1 MLTLESL
8 KRKISTADDLLTVVK
23 AMKSLA
29 AANMRQLE
37 SAAQAVGDFD
47 EVMDL
52 AWRAWFRGGA
62 PLPPEARPG
71 PAVCLVLG
79 SDQGM
84 CGQFN
89 ELAAEAAVEHAER
102 LAGQGRRV
110 EIWSMGER
118 VAPALADRG
127 LPPARSFHLPGGL
140 PGTDAAVYELV
151 AAYEAHASEAGAMVL
166 AAVANEP
173 STNTTSEGGGYRTR
187 ARRLLPKDRA
197 FADQAK
203 AKGWPRRCLP
213 MIGPHGAHNPDMLR
227 RLFRYALYIDLYRAM
242 ALSMA
247 AENAARLAAMQ
258 AAEKNIRDRHE
269 ELQGE
274 FRETR
279 QNMITTELLDIA
291 SGFEAITGPGAV

>member
-1 MLTLESL
+1 MLTLEAL

-37 SAAQAVGDFD
+37 AAAGAVGEFD

-52 AWRAWFRGGA
+52 AWRAWFRGGS
-62 PLPPEARPG
+62 PLPPASRPG
-71 PAVCLVLG
+71 PAVCLAMG
-79 SDQGM
+79 TDQGM
-84 CGQFN
+84 CGQFV
-89 ELAAEAAVEHAER
+89 EMAAEAAVEHVR
-102 LAGQGRRV
+102 TLAGQGHTV
-110 EIWSMGER
+110 EVWSMGER
-118 VAPALADRG
+118 MAPALADRG
-127 LPPARSFHLPGGL
+127 YAPARTFDLPGGL
-140 PGTDAAVYELV
+140 SGTDAAVYDLV
-151 AAYEAHASEAGAMVL
+151 AAYEACAGESCAMTL
-166 AAVANEP
+166 AVVANEP
-173 STNTTSEGGGYRTR
+173 PPEGEAGGGYRTQ

-197 FADQAK
+197 FAASVR

-213 MIGPHGAHNPDMLR
+213 MLGPHSPDMLR
-227 RLFRYALYIDLYRAM
+227 RLFRYALYVDLYRAM

-279 QNMITTELLDIA
+279 QNLITAELLDIA
-291 SGFEAITGPGAV
+291 SGFEAITGPGAA